1 MNEEKIYYD
10 STDKIKL
17 CGLLSKVND
26 SKQIVILCHG
36 YSGNKLER
44 NSFTALTEELINN
57 NCNSF
62 RFDFRS
68 HGESSGIDY
77 EMTISGEID
86 DLEATIKLLEEK
98 GYNEFILLGASFGAS
113 IISLIDYNKHKNVGA
128 LISWY
133 GALDYNDLA
142 NDIFTNDK
150 LEIAKKEGYYTRIK
164 PNGKVT
170 RMGLK
175 LFDEIHKFK
184 PDDSLSKLDLPV
196 LFVHGTIDTSVPC
209 EVSKRV
215 SDMCKNSILKLIEGG
230 WHTFDNSEDALK
242 EAVKETVKF
251 VKEFFI

>member
-10 STDKIKL
+10 STDNIKL

-26 SKQIVILCHG
+26 SKKIIILCHG
-36 YSGNKLER
+36 YGGNKLEK
-44 NSFTALTEELINN
+44 NSFTVLTEELINN
-57 NCNSF
+57 NFNSF

-68 HGESSGIDY
+68 HGESSGLDY

-86 DLEATIKLLEEK
+86 DLESTIKMLEEK

-113 IISLIDYNKHKNVGA
+113 IISLIDYNKYKNVRA

-133 GALDYNDLA
+133 GALDYEALA
-142 NDIFTNDK
+142 NTLFTNAK

-175 LFDEIHKFK
+175 LFDEIREFN
-184 PDDSLSKLDLPV
+184 PIDNLSKLDLPV

-215 SDMCKNSILKLIEGG
+215 SKVCKNSTLKLIEGG
-230 WHTFDNSEDALK
+230 WHTFDNSEEALM
-242 EAVKETVKF
+242 EAVKETVKYI
-251 VKEFFI
+251 KNIFI